1 MTRVLKVYRAEC
13 FSPNS
18 VERDRAIMDA
28 VGEVLSNRGYF
39 VDGLNET
46 DLTAEAATDV
56 FISMARTPRALAV
69 LKEKEREGCLVVNS
83 PAGVE
88 MCKRSVADRLM
99 RDNNIPAAPL
109 DGADGYWMKRGDEA
123 AQQREDVV
131 FAANEG
137 EKRRILELFAQ
148 RGISDVVITAH
159 VKGDLVKFYGVTGT
173 GFFRTFRHC
182 ANGYSKFGD
191 EAVNGL
197 SHGYGF
203 PQERLQGDAE
213 RLAALA
219 GVAVYGGDCIV
230 RRDGSYAIIDF
241 NDWPSFAMCRDEAA
255 EAIAGKVVS
264 VVCGK

>member
-28 VGEVLSNRGYF
+28 VGEVLSSRGYV
-39 VDGLNET
+39 VDGLSET
-46 DLTAEAATDV
+46 DLTAEAAADV

-109 DGADGYWMKRGDEA
+109 DGADGYWIKRGDEA

-137 EKRRILELFAQ
+137 EKRRILELLCLC
-148 RGISDVVITAH
+148 RE
-159 VKGDLVKFYGVTGT
+159 KRC
-173 GFFRTFRHC
+173 FFWQNPV
-182 ANGYSKFGD
+182 AKAAK
-191 EAVNGL
+191 AVNRQTIAKSAAFCSFCTRLLIKQEFPDAKARL
-197 SHGYGF
+197 SLLFDY
-203 PQERLQGDAE
+203 
-213 RLAALA
+213 
-219 GVAVYGGDCIV
+219 
-230 RRDGSYAIIDF
+230 
-241 NDWPSFAMCRDEAA
+241 FAKSR
-255 EAIAGKVVS
+255 IS
-264 VVCGK
+264 LLF